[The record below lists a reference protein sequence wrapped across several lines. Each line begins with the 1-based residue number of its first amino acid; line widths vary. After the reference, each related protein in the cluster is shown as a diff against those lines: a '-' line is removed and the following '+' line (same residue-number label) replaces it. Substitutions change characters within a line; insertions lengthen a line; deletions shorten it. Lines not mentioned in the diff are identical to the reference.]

1 MAAAAAAVCAR
12 VVQLPA
18 ATHTHTQTLV
28 AGAPVIDVDRL
39 RANTKYE
46 GFTDDHPVI
55 VKFWNVLASLSEQER
70 SQYATQ

>member
-1 MAAAAAAVCAR
+1 MLELFTKM
-12 VVQLPA
+12 LPHR
-18 ATHTHTQTLV
+18 HTHTQTLV